1 MGGTPI
7 HTYSQCHP
15 QLGARNMKQ
24 KRKIRSFKNSDW
36 LMVTPQHVK
45 LHIMRITTSYW
56 YNPKNKITIRI
67 PLEETHH
74 IMIGKHGY
82 KAADELLMT
91 EESKKKSWSLLKP
104 LKVA

>member
-1 MGGTPI
+1 
-7 HTYSQCHP
+7 
-15 QLGARNMKQ
+15 MKQ

-36 LMVTPQHVK
+36 LMVTPQHIK
-45 LHIMRITTSYW
+45 LRIMRITTSYW

-67 PLEETHH
+67 PLEETHQ
-74 IMIGKHGY
+74 IMIGKKGY

-91 EESKKKSWSLLKP
+91 EESRNGPHSLMQP